1 MKKSDIID
9 LALKIFGIYVIIAA
23 LLYLKDLHFI
33 KSMFTQNIPDYMD
46 FVGLGLFLAG
56 GIITFIIGY
65 LLIFKSSKVAKK
77 ICKEDFDIN
86 LAIDPNYSK
95 TLEISLVI
103 FGLYILIFQLPNFI
117 SGISQIAT
125 HFFENFPMNQQ
136 TMAYGIGSIIHY
148 ILGYVLLTNSKAITA
163 WIIRINKKKFGE
175 VEN

>member
-9 LALKIFGIYVIIAA
+9 LTLKIFGIYVVIAA

-65 LLIFKSSKVAKK
+65 LLIFKSSRVAKK
-77 ICKEDFDIN
+77 ICKEDFELN
-86 LAIDPNYSK
+86 LAIDPNYNK
-95 TLEISLVI
+95 ILEISLVI
-103 FGLYILIFQLPNFI
+103 FGLFILIFQLPNFI

-125 HFFENFPMNQQ
+125 HFLENFPINEQSMI
-136 TMAYGIGSIIHY
+136 YGIASIVHY
-148 ILGYVLLTNSKAITA
+148 ILGYVLLTNSKAISV
-163 WIIRINKKKFGE
+163 WIIRINKKNFGK

>member
-1 MKKSDIID
+1 MKKSNIID
-9 LALKIFGIYVIIAA
+9 LALKLFGIYVVIAA

-56 GIITFIIGY
+56 GVITFIIGY
-65 LLIFKSSKVAKK
+65 LLIFKSSRVAKK

-95 TLEISLVI
+95 ILEISLVI
-103 FGLYILIFQLPNFI
+103 FGLYILIFHFPYVI
-117 SGISQIAT
+117 SSISQIISHLT
-125 HFFENFPMNQQ
+125 RDFPQEK
-136 TMAYGIGSIIHY
+136 ASLIYSICSLFQY
-148 ILGYVLLTNSKAITA
+148 LFGYLLVTNSKAIAA
-163 WIIRINKKKFGE
+163 WIIRINKKNFGE